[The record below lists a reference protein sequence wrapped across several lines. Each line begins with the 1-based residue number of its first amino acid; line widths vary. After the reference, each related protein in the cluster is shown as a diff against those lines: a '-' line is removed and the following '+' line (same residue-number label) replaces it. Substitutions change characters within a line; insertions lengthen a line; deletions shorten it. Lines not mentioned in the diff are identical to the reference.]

1 MPLSNLAAASPLPF
15 VYQNPRFSTVH
26 GFHGLNAS
34 PKIRSV
40 LSSQSTKDPP
50 SSDTSLLER
59 RLDTNL
65 CDPRQ
70 FPSIQASKRV
80 VLVRHGQSTWNEEG
94 RIQGSSDISV
104 LTQKGESQAET
115 SRQMLIGDSFDVC
128 FTSPLSR
135 SKRTAEIIWFY
146 RKDEMISEPDL
157 REIDLYSFQGL
168 LKHEGKSKFGN
179 AYRQWQIDAAN
190 FNIDG
195 HYPVRELWA
204 RARNCWDKILRH
216 NGRSVLVVAHNAV
229 NQALVATAIG
239 LGTEY
244 FRILLQSNC
253 GVSVLDFT
261 PKDGVEPPD
270 ICLNRLNQTPNPPIA
285 PGSSGGRKTNKRI
298 ILVCHGTLQSTA
310 EGLVSALGN
319 ESMNMLGVIQSQKT
333 AELLLDLK
341 VNTIVCGP
349 YIAASDT
356 ASAICK
362 VQEAAD
368 CLGADCVPRYVEIKQ
383 MKDLEYFPFHS
394 AEYEIAHKSSEE
406 EGASGLLWEKA
417 GNAWL
422 SILTHLRDEPESENN
437 ILVVGQ
443 PLMNIALIGRCLNLR
458 KDWMKHF
465 HLDYGSISVLDFPDG
480 PAGKGLIRCTNYT
493 AHLGRWSVPVTRSA
507 SEDDDF

>member
-1 MPLSNLAAASPLPF
+1 MPLSNLATASPLPF
-15 VYQNPRFSTVH
+15 VYQNPRFSTFH
-26 GFHGLNAS
+26 GFHGQNAS

-239 LGTEY
+239 LH
-244 FRILLQSNC
+244 FHLLLANDC
-253 GVSVLDFT
+253 GISAIYVNQQNSDST
-261 PKDGVEPPD
+261 PT
-270 ICLNRLNQTPNPPIA
+270 ICLQTPNPPIA

-310 EGLVSALGN
+310 EGLVPALGIPALGN

-341 VNTIVCGP
+341 VNTIICGP

-383 MKDLEYFPFHS
+383 MKDLEYLPFHS
-394 AEYEIAHKSSEE
+394 AEYEIAYKSSEE

-437 ILVVGQ
+437 IVVVGH

-507 SEDDDF
+507 SEDDEF